1 VIGGDSQFSLFRNQF
16 GRRAVGGV
24 RGWGVG
30 GSVAAAFFEGGGRIE
45 LKRVGCSVAAACFEG
60 GGRIELKLAMSS

>member
-1 VIGGDSQFSLFRNQF
+1 M
-16 GRRAVGGV
+16 GGV

-45 LKRVGCSVAAACFEG
+45 LKRVGCSVGGCLLRG
-60 GGRIELKLAMSS
+60 GGEDRAKTGNVLVTPPST